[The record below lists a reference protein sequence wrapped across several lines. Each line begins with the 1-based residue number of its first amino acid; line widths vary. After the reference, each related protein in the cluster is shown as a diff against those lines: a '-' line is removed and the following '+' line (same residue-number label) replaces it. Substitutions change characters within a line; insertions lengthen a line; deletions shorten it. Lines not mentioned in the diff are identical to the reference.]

1 MQILKAWQVSMN
13 YVIYINY
20 PIWDRLWIDDITPSS
35 EIKRAIS
42 TYPYRLIAAN
52 DFMNHSFRD
61 VVLSIFKTQCEIN
74 VFCLWY
80 EVNSSE
86 KRGYLLR

>member
-35 EIKRAIS
+35 EIKRATS

-52 DFMNHSFRD
+52 DFMNH
-61 VVLSIFKTQCEIN
+61 
-74 VFCLWY
+74 
-80 EVNSSE
+80 
-86 KRGYLLR
+86 